1 MRPSYLPK
9 GDDFPEPHM
18 EAAHAASEYDD
29 PQEGAGAVVVPLIIA
44 FALIGIAAV
53 IALALAAVGSW

>member
-1 MRPSYLPK
+1 MTRNGLDYQGRHP
-9 GDDFPEPHM
+9 

-29 PQEGAGAVVVPLIIA
+29 PQEGAGAVVVPVVVA